1 MNRLLLLL
9 LLLCGGAV
17 AAHAQATVTTVDGT
31 RYVGKLVRNEGDTT
45 VIMTADSVMITIP
58 QARIRLIEFNTG
70 GLAGSS
76 SSTATAVPYWM
87 FGAALGTPAGL
98 NLIFGRSFG
107 GFGMRLSGMV
117 FGGRLYGAQVD
128 VVRIG
133 RTSESFSHQPFLGV
147 GTLHVKGGGTG
158 GGDWTYVAAGYGLN
172 SGGFHFDIGLSVGS
186 GDFSNPQLMLQI
198 GYVHEFF

>member
-1 MNRLLLLL
+1 M
-9 LLLCGGAV
+9 CVAVV
-17 AAHAQATVTTVDGT
+17 AAHAQATVTTVEGT
-31 RYVGKLVRNEGDTT
+31 RYSGRIVRNAGDTT
-45 VIMTADSVMITIP
+45 VIMTEDSVTIAIP
-58 QARIRLIEFNTG
+58 QSRVRLIEFNSDG
-70 GLAGSS
+70 HPASS
-76 SSTATAVPYWM
+76 SSAAATGPYWM
-87 FGAALGTPAGL
+87 FGGALGTPAGL

-133 RTSESFSHQPFLGV
+133 RTSASFSHQPFLGV
-147 GTLHVKGGGTG
+147 GTLHVNGGGTG

-172 SGGFHFDIGLSVGS
+172 SGGFHFNIGLSVGS

-198 GYVHEFF
+198 GYVHEFL